1 MSAAAAVHPPNGGF
15 TTRSLT
21 MIFDNRHQGL
31 PFWRTAPRLERLAAF
46 IDGNLERVE
55 HRRVS
60 EHVRTCE
67 PCLRLLREAR
77 ALLAAPDV
85 SR

>member
-1 MSAAAAVHPPNGGF
+1 VILWSEWHPAV
-15 TTRSLT
+15 
-21 MIFDNRHQGL
+21 
-31 PFWRTAPRLERLAAF
+31 PFWRTPTRLERLAAF
-46 IDGNLERVE
+46 IDGTLERVE

-77 ALLAAPDV
+77 ALLAAEDAGGQV
-85 SR
+85 

>member
-1 MSAAAAVHPPNGGF
+1 MILWGEWHPGTLFP
-15 TTRSLT
+15 
-21 MIFDNRHQGL
+21 
-31 PFWRTAPRLERLAAF
+31 PAPSRMERLAAF
-46 IDGNLERVE
+46 IDGMLEPVE

-77 ALLAAPDV
+77 ALLAADDA
-85 SR
+85 SRQV

>member
-1 MSAAAAVHPPNGGF
+1 LWSDWHPGIPFRRTF
-15 TTRSLT
+15 T
-21 MIFDNRHQGL
+21 
-31 PFWRTAPRLERLAAF
+31 RLERLAGY
-46 IDGNLERVE
+46 IDGTLERVE

-77 ALLAAPDV
+77 ALLAAEDASSQV
-85 SR
+85 